1 MKARSMAGVLAVVMA
16 VSFASAQDFTTSVAQ
31 KSKAMLFTLQGLA
44 SLGAGDF
51 NGGFGAKYYLSNAMA
66 IRVGLGLL
74 MANENIPLP
83 DGQSGTE
90 GSRSATGFGINA
102 AVEYHLLPTRVSP
115 YIGGGVGFSSTSTNF
130 EALVQAPATFQ
141 RTTENSTT
149 GENIGGSTYFA
160 GSAFNIG
167 ALLGVEFFVTKEI
180 SLSAEYQIG
189 YTAIATPDE
198 KDNPVAGT
206 TVTTKTGGVSFI
218 GIGSSNSTGGF
229 GLGNGGALTLSV
241 YF

>member
-1 MKARSMAGVLAVVMA
+1 MKARSMAGVLAIVMA
-16 VSFASAQDFTTSVAQ
+16 VSFASAQDFTTSVAA

-51 NGGFGAKYYLSNAMA
+51 NGGLGVKYYLSNAMA
-66 IRVGLGLL
+66 LRAGVGLI
-74 MANENIPLP
+74 MANEVLPLP

-90 GSRSATGFGINA
+90 GSRSATGFGISA

-115 YIGGGVGFSSTSTNF
+115 YVGGGLGFTTTSTNY
-130 EALVQAPATFQ
+130 EALLIAPATFQ

-149 GENIGGSTYFA
+149 GENIGGDTYYA

-198 KDNPVAGT
+198 KDNTAPGT
-206 TVTTKTGGVSFI
+206 TVTTKTGGISFI
-218 GIGSSNSTGGF
+218 GIGAANATGG
-229 GLGNGGALTLSV
+229 GIGNGGALTLSV